1 MSVFKDSNEI
11 KIAVLA
17 SVLVSLIATTAFA
30 RQNAAST
37 GSDLVGA
44 VIQCR
49 NIQGDAARLACFDAA
64 STTLAAAG
72 EVAVVSRQD
81 VEQNQ
86 RRLFGF
92 NVSTLNPFER
102 SSSRPDGLQ
111 SISGAMTSARSLG
124 RGEWLITLDDG
135 SVWRKIDSVETLF
148 LANRQYP
155 VTVRRAALGSYMMK
169 VANDPPF
176 RVRRE

>member
-1 MSVFKDSNEI
+1 MTHISLTTGSKLAIMSA
-11 KIAVLA
+11 IAA
-17 SVLVSLIATTAFA
+17 SLVAGHADA
-30 RQNAAST
+30 RQNNATT
-37 GSDLVGA
+37 GNDLIGTVTR
-44 VIQCR
+44 CR
-49 NIQGDAARLACFDAA
+49 QIEADVARLACFDAA
-64 STTLAAAG
+64 ATRLAAAG

-92 NVSTLNPFER
+92 NASALNPFENSGR
-102 SSSRPDGLQ
+102 ADNLE
-111 SISGAMTSARSLG
+111 SISATMTSARNLG
-124 RGEWLITLDDG
+124 RGEWSIMLDDG
-135 SVWRKIDSVETLF
+135 STWRKTDGVEVLF
-148 LANRQYP
+148 SANRQYP

>member
-1 MSVFKDSNEI
+1 MTHFGRLFGS
-11 KIAVLA
+11 KIAVTSA
-17 SVLVSLIATTAFA
+17 I
-30 RQNAAST
+30 AASLVAGHAYAQQNVAAT
-37 GSDLVGA
+37 GNDLIGA
-44 VIQCR
+44 ITRCR
-49 NIQGDAARLACFDAA
+49 GLEADAARLACFDSAA
-64 STTLAAAG
+64 TQLAAAG

-92 NVSTLNPFER
+92 NVSALNPFENSGR
-102 SSSRPDGLQ
+102 ADNLQ
-111 SISGAMTSARSLG
+111 SISATMTSARNLG
-124 RGEWLITLDDG
+124 RGEWSIMLDDG
-135 SVWRKIDSVETLF
+135 STWRKTDGVEVLF
-148 LANRQYP
+148 SANRQYP

>member
-1 MSVFKDSNEI
+1 MTRFGRSSGS
-11 KIAVLA
+11 KIAVA
-17 SVLVSLIATTAFA
+17 SIIAAGLSAGHADA
-30 RQNAAST
+30 RQNSATA
-37 GSDLVGA
+37 GNDLIGTVTR
-44 VIQCR
+44 CR
-49 NIQGDAARLACFDAA
+49 EIEADVARLACFDAA
-64 STTLAAAG
+64 AARMAAAG

-92 NVSTLNPFER
+92 NVSALNPFENMGR
-102 SSSRPDGLQ
+102 SEGLQ
-111 SISGAMTSARSLG
+111 SISATMTSARNLG
-124 RGEWLITLDDG
+124 RGEWSITLDDG
-135 SVWRKIDSVETLF
+135 SVWRKTDGVEVQLS
-148 LANRQYP
+148 AGRRYP

>member
-1 MSVFKDSNEI
+1 MTQIGRITGSKLAVMSVM
-11 KIAVLA
+11 A
-17 SVLVSLIATTAFA
+17 VSLVAGHADA
-30 RQNAAST
+30 RQNNATA
-37 GSDLVGA
+37 GNDLIGTVTR
-44 VIQCR
+44 CR
-49 NIQGDAARLACFDAA
+49 EIEADAARLACFDAA
-64 STTLAAAG
+64 ATRLAAAG

-92 NVSTLNPFER
+92 NVSALNPFEN
-102 SSSRPDGLQ
+102 SDRPDNLQ
-111 SISGAMTSARSLG
+111 SISATMASARSLG

-135 SVWRKIDSVETLF
+135 SVWRKTDGAEVLF
-148 LANRQYP
+148 STTRQNP

>member
-1 MSVFKDSNEI
+1 M
-11 KIAVLA
+11 
-17 SVLVSLIATTAFA
+17 
-30 RQNAAST
+30 
-37 GSDLVGA
+37 
-44 VIQCR
+44 
-49 NIQGDAARLACFDAA
+49 
-64 STTLAAAG
+64 AAAG

-92 NVSTLNPFER
+92 NVSALNPFENMGR
-102 SSSRPDGLQ
+102 SEGLQ
-111 SISGAMTSARSLG
+111 SISATMTSARNLG
-124 RGEWLITLDDG
+124 RGEWSITLDDG
-135 SVWRKIDSVETLF
+135 SVWRKTDGVEVQLS
-148 LANRQYP
+148 AGRRYP